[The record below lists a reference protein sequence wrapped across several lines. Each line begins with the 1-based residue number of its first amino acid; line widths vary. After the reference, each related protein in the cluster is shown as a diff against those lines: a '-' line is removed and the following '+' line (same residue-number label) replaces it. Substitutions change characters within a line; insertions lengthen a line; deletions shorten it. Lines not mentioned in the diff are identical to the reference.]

1 MALLRRVLGETLR
14 GQRLRQRRTLRE
26 VSSTARV
33 SLGYLSE
40 IERGQKEAS
49 SELLRAICDALELR
63 LSDLLREVSDSMR
76 MAESGAAAPVR
87 SDLGPIRM
95 PAVVPAGGAEQGE
108 PAAVDPVGLQPATH
122 AAEAVSVGALPVGTV
137 PAGSAPTGQV
147 SARHVLEPYGG
158 DSREV
163 LDSVLGR
170 LTGDRVIAA

>member
-76 MAESGAAAPVR
+76 MAESGVAAPVR
-87 SDLGPIRM
+87 PDLAPIRL
-95 PAVVPAGGAEQGE
+95 PAVVPAGGAERGQ
-108 PAAVDPVGLQPATH
+108 PAVADPAGLQPATS
-122 AAEAVSVGALPVGTV
+122 AAEAVAVGAVPVGAV
-137 PAGSAPTGQV
+137 PAGTSPTGQV
-147 SARHVLEPYGG
+147 SARHVLEPSGG

-170 LTGDRVIAA
+170 LAGGRVIAA